1 MINFQKIRT
10 ELHPLLVEAEH
21 LRKKHLF
28 FQKAFSIMVSTMI
41 LGFLF
46 LPFITYVNN
55 SGFSKW
61 IAKAAS
67 GKSMGGLQLIMTL
80 YWLPLFIFMI
90 GAYSYKTK
98 FKNLEGKIMKVVLER
113 IIPQFIF
120 DPYKQI
126 SSQQIEESKLFP
138 SYFQIGKKKNKQSVT
153 NLHSGTLTGTV
164 GDTSMLMGDVKVI
177 NQGISSSVLMY
188 IPLFPHL
195 YMAYNYIKPWFSKH
209 HSTEHF
215 GSNFVGMF
223 AMMDFNKRFN
233 GHTVILPDV
242 MEKRVGYLA
251 KNLQNLNMA
260 RGQLVHLED
269 TEFEK
274 DFVVYSTDQVEARYI
289 LSTSLME
296 RITLL
301 KRKIDKPIMLSFYGN
316 KLYLGV
322 QNPHGFLCLNK
333 KESLLSSNIFEKVH
347 EDITAAIDIVEDLN
361 LNTKIWKNESFTK
374 SV

>member
-1 MINFQKIRT
+1 
-10 ELHPLLVEAEH
+10 
-21 LRKKHLF
+21 
-28 FQKAFSIMVSTMI
+28 
-41 LGFLF
+41 
-46 LPFITYVNN
+46 
-55 SGFSKW
+55 
-61 IAKAAS
+61 
-67 GKSMGGLQLIMTL
+67 
-80 YWLPLFIFMI
+80 
-90 GAYSYKTK
+90 
-98 FKNLEGKIMKVVLER
+98 
-113 IIPQFIF
+113 
-120 DPYKQI
+120 
-126 SSQQIEESKLFP
+126 
-138 SYFQIGKKKNKQSVT
+138 
-153 NLHSGTLTGTV
+153 
-164 GDTSMLMGDVKVI
+164 
-177 NQGISSSVLMY
+177 
-188 IPLFPHL
+188 
-195 YMAYNYIKPWFSKH
+195 
-209 HSTEHF
+209 
-215 GSNFVGMF
+215 
-223 AMMDFNKRFN
+223 MDFNKRFN